1 MHVHLVDGTYEL
13 FRCFYGAPPS
23 KSPSGQE
30 VGAVR
35 GLLATLMGLLRSEGT
50 THVAVAFDTVIE
62 SFRNDLFAGYK
73 TGAGIDANL
82 WAQFPIAEE
91 ATRALGLVTWSMIE
105 FECDD
110 ALAAYAHRIVDDA
123 ARTGASDVS
132 KVFIC
137 SPDKDLCQC
146 VRRGADA
153 PTERAGSPEVVLFDR
168 KQDKILDVDAVHV
181 KFGVP
186 PRSIPD
192 LLALVGDAADG
203 IPGIPGFG
211 MKTAAALLARYGTI
225 EDIPDDVTKWD
236 VKVRGADKLAPVL
249 AAHRKEARL
258 YKTLATLRTDIPQ
271 VTTAPLEDLAWQGP
285 NSAKLEALAEKL
297 GDKDGKLIDRVS
309 ALAAEK
315 LG

>member
-1 MHVHLVDGTYEL
+1 MQVHLVDGTYEL
-13 FRCFYGAPPS
+13 FRCFFGAPPS

-35 GLLATLMGLLRSEGT
+35 GLMATLQGLLRAEGT

-62 SFRNDLFAGYK
+62 SFRNDLFPGYK

-82 WAQFPIAEE
+82 WAQFPLAEE

-110 ALAAYAHRIVDDA
+110 ALAAYAHRIVTKPEY
-123 ARTGASDVS
+123 ARDVS
-132 KVFIC
+132 KVLLC

-146 VRRGADA
+146 VRA
-153 PTERAGSPEVVLFDR
+153 PDSASPTEVVLFDR
-168 KQDKILDVDAVHV
+168 KQDKILDVDAVIA
-181 KFGVP
+181 KFGVGP
-186 PRSIPD
+186 ASIPD
-192 LLALVGDAADG
+192 LLALVGDSADG

-211 MKTAAALLARYGTI
+211 MKTAAALLARYQHV
-225 EDIPDDVTKWD
+225 EDIPDDAAQWGAQG

-249 AAHRKEARL
+249 AAQRKNANL
-258 YKTLATLRTDIPQ
+258 YKTLATLRTDVPL
-271 VTTAPLEDLAWQGP
+271 AEKLEDLAWQGP
-285 NSAKLEALAEKL
+285 NPAKLEVLAEKI
-297 GDKDGKLIDRVS
+297 GDKESSRRMIDRVS